1 MYKPVLLSLTTVLV
15 CIAVWLTVL
24 TLTGK
29 RRDKIRRLLRR
40 EQFVT
45 EVEARGHEDTSS
57 QDVDSVASSVNE
69 MEVVGT
75 ETSKVRSGKI
85 SLQEV
90 GGPMRSGKI
99 SLPARMTDL
108 YQSYPG
114 DKEGMVIPETVHL
127 PEIVLTRPSIASLSA
142 DSQTKVATNEK

>member
-45 EVEARGHEDTSS
+45 EVEARGQEDTSS

-69 MEVVGT
+69 
-75 ETSKVRSGKI
+75 I
-85 SLQEV
+85 
-90 GGPMRSGKI
+90 
-99 SLPARMTDL
+99 
-108 YQSYPG
+108 Y
-114 DKEGMVIPETVHL
+114 VIVFFTVIHC
-127 PEIVLTRPSIASLSA
+127 
-142 DSQTKVATNEK
+142 D

>member
-45 EVEARGHEDTSS
+45 EVEARVQEDTSS

-69 MEVVGT
+69 MEEVDSVGT
-75 ETSKVRSGKI
+75 EANKI
-85 SLQEV
+85 GV
-90 GGPMRSGKI
+90 PVRSGKI

-114 DKEGMVIPETVHL
+114 DKEGMVIADSVQL
-127 PEIVLTRPSIASLSA
+127 PEIVLTRPSIVSLSA
-142 DSQTKVATNEK
+142 ADNQNKSDTTGK

>member
-1 MYKPVLLSLTTVLV
+1 MGIQEIMCDQVCVDDLRNQIYSLTEQLNVYEPVLLSLTTVLV

-29 RRDKIRRLLRR
+29 RRDKIRRLLSR

-45 EVEARGHEDTSS
+45 EVEARGQEDTSS

-75 ETSKVRSGKI
+75 ETRKV
-85 SLQEV
+85 
-90 GGPMRSGKI
+90 RSGKI

-114 DKEGMVIPETVHL
+114 DTEGMVIPETV
-127 PEIVLTRPSIASLSA
+127 
-142 DSQTKVATNEK
+142 

>member
-69 MEVVGT
+69 MEEVDSVGT
-75 ETSKVRSGKI
+75 EASKIGVP
-85 SLQEV
+85 V
-90 GGPMRSGKI
+90 RSGKI